1 MQSVVIGRF
10 SFRPASFPWCQTP
23 TPCSFFLFQITSFLW
38 FKTWSEWFPLFF
50 VKFCVQLSFIV
61 SVLYDCAYALCII
74 QLTGAQCLDKLVF
87 YLQSYL
93 HVYDLYD
100 FFSLISKF
108 LPFVFLWKC
117 YFLWFSLSSLPLVF
131 CVFWYLENLSLL
143 YILVGSST

>member
-1 MQSVVIGRF
+1 MQSVVMGRF
-10 SFRPASFPWCQTP
+10 FIRPASFSRSQTP
-23 TPCSFFLFQITSFLW
+23 IPRSFLFQITSFLW
-38 FKTWSEWFPLFF
+38 FKMWSEWFPLIF
-50 VKFCVQLSFIV
+50 VKFCVQLLFVVSCITVHMPYASFIWKE
-61 SVLYDCAYALCII
+61 
-74 QLTGAQCLDKLVF
+74 QCLDKVVF